1 MPTQTPRLGG
11 EAWFLL
17 VVLSLLWGGSFFFTG
32 VAVKELPPF
41 TIVALRVGIAALVL
55 LAIHGI
61 ASRALPGGLPIWRA
75 FLIMAVL
82 NNAIPFTLLVWGQTQ
97 IASGLAAILNATT
110 PLFTV
115 VVANLFLPDER
126 LTVLK
131 LSGIAAGIAGVAVLM
146 GPEALAGLTGNLWAQ
161 LACLGAA
168 LSYALAIVFGR
179 RFAGMGLRPMSV
191 ATGQLCMSS
200 LVLLPLALMI
210 DEPWMLAAP
219 SLSASA
225 SILAIAIAST
235 ALAYLLYFRILE
247 TAGATNATLVT
258 FMVPP
263 SAILL
268 GALFLDERLDANHFI
283 GMSLILLGLAL
294 IDGRLARRLNFISTN
309 AG

>member
-1 MPTQTPRLGG
+1 MSPQTPRLTG

-17 VVLSLLWGGSFFFTG
+17 IVLSLLWGGSFFFTG

-41 TIVALRVGIAALVL
+41 TIVALRVGIAAITL
-55 LAIHGI
+55 LLLHAI
-61 ASRALPGGLPIWRA
+61 ARRALPAGFGIWRA
-75 FLIMAVL
+75 FLIMAIL

-115 VVANLFLPDER
+115 LAANLFLPDER
-126 LTVLK
+126 LTALK

-146 GPEALAGLTGNLWAQ
+146 GPEAVSGLTGNLWAQ

-179 RFAGMGLRPMSV
+179 RFARMGLRPTSV

-200 LVLLPLALMI
+200 LVLLPLALI
-210 DEPWMLAAP
+210 VDQPWTLAVP
-219 SLSASA
+219 SLGASA

-235 ALAYLLYFRILE
+235 AFAYLLYFRILE

-268 GALFLDERLDANHFI
+268 GALFLDERLAANHFA
-283 GMSLILLGLAL
+283 GMALILLGLAL
-294 IDGRLARRLNFISTN
+294 IDGRLARRVPRLLDEVE
-309 AG
+309 